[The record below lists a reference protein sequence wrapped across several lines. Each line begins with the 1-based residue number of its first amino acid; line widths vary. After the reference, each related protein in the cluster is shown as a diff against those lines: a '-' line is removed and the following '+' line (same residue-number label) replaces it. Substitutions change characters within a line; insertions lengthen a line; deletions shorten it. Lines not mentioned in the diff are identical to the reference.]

1 MVDLGA
7 HEFRDG
13 GELIS
18 FEEAVLLLR
27 GLKDKITPVRV
38 NMVTASARCAFEGL
52 VSEVSESE
60 IVLTVPF
67 KVSCAMLVR
76 LEGAKFD
83 WGDTRE
89 APEPMRE
96 ALAVKFSSALS
107 ILLPDKTKVVVSEL
121 NVAR

>member
-1 MVDLGA
+1 
-7 HEFRDG
+7 
-13 GELIS
+13 LIS
-18 FEEAVLLLR
+18 CEEAVLLLK
-27 GLKDKITPVRV
+27 GLREKVTPVRV
-38 NMVTASARCAFEGL
+38 NMVTGSARCAFVGL

-76 LEGAKFD
+76 LEGARFE

-89 APEPMRE
+89 APEEMRG
-96 ALAVKFSSALS
+96 ALAEKFSSALS
-107 ILLPDKTKVVVSEL
+107 ILLPDRTKVVVSEL